1 MTPSWQIDRR
11 HVLRGLGSFISL
23 PLLEC
28 MRPAFAGTAPR
39 PKRSVFV
46 YIPNGVNTLDYQIV
60 TPGKAFDFSR
70 TLKPLEKHR
79 GVVTPISGLHH
90 PGGIGLAE
98 KGYVQ
103 ALKDDPHLLNGL
115 NVHKGVVTNEPV
127 ATELGHAF
135 TAPAEALV

>member
-1 MTPSWQIDRR
+1 MAACRPSRPQRRLAHTPRTRTQATKGFPMTPSWQIDRR

-46 YIPNGVNTLDYQIV
+46 YIPNGVNTLDYQI
-60 TPGKAFDFSR
+60 TTAGENFQFSR

-79 GVVTPISGLHH
+79 SVVTPISGLHH
-90 PGGIGLAE
+90 P
-98 KGYVQ
+98 
-103 ALKDDPHLLNGL
+103 
-115 NVHKGVVTNEPV
+115 
-127 ATELGHAF
+127 
-135 TAPAEALV
+135 